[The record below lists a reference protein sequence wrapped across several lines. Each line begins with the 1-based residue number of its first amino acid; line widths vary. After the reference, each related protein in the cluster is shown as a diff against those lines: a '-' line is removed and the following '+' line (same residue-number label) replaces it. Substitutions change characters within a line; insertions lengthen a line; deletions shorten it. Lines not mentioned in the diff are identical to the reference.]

1 MAHRARASF
10 WTAGCPPLPASAPDR
25 DAAEVLEYELPSR
38 GSLSTSGQ
46 SVAMKFRTTERRE
59 DTRTAKSGHAPPKG
73 RHSNPKGGQKRPK
86 GGQKRPKSG
95 QKRPKSGHPKV
106 RRIILFLGGT
116 AFCLASWHVAASSPP
131 ASLPP
136 HLAATVSSR
145 CHPRS
150 HRLTATISC

>member
-116 AFCLASWHVAASSPP
+116 ALMVGHCIFALEIVIILGTVRARAHASQIPRK
-131 ASLPP
+131 LP
-136 HLAATVSSR
+136 
-145 CHPRS
+145 
-150 HRLTATISC
+150 LTCERH